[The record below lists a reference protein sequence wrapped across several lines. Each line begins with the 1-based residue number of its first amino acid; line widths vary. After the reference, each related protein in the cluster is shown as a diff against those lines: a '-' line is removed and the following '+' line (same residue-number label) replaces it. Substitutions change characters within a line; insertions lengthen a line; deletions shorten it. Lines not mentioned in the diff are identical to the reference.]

1 MIASGK
7 TSGAQYPFIIQMG
20 DKGDPYHFYGFQ
32 TSFGAP
38 VFKTNDAGEYTSD
51 LAMGGSGGTDFAKW
65 LKAQGDAGILST
77 SIDGDVAKQK
87 FLDGAAAYTV
97 TGPWNVTAF
106 REAGMDVSVL
116 PIPSA
121 GSQAAQPFVGVQMFY
136 QSAKSANPVAAKQF
150 FNYLATPKA
159 QEEMQKLYAE
169 VKFNPLAGC
178 LPMLLQMPIFMALF
192 QVLSEMGSRTS
203 GTTYEF
209 YNLVPSL
216 VMRPS
221 EALAV
226 GFGTFVPYLI
236 LMVIFAGATFLP
248 MVLMQMGNKDNPQR
262 KQTMIMAA
270 VMSVFMLWIS
280 WSSPAGVLLF
290 WGASSL
296 MGIAQQQISMRI
308 MKKRDAEAAETIEVK
323 PIEVDVTRKQKKPR
337 PTKKDTTKRK

>member
-1 MIASGK
+1 MCIRDS
-7 TSGAQYPFIIQMG
+7 
-20 DKGDPYHFYGFQ
+20 
-32 TSFGAP
+32 
-38 VFKTNDAGEYTSD
+38 
-51 LAMGGSGGTDFAKW
+51 
-65 LKAQGDAGILST
+65 
-77 SIDGDVAKQK
+77 
-87 FLDGAAAYTV
+87 
-97 TGPWNVTAF
+97 
-106 REAGMDVSVL
+106 
-116 PIPSA
+116 
-121 GSQAAQPFVGVQMFY
+121 
-136 QSAKSANPVAAKQF
+136 
-150 FNYLATPKA
+150 
-159 QEEMQKLYAE
+159 YAE

-192 QVLSEMGSRTS
+192 KVLSEMGSRTS